1 MSISPA
7 IQHCIDVSLRC
18 YRVCTQMVSLHNLQ
32 IGGEHNQPGHI
43 RAMLECAELC
53 RTNAH
58 FMLLDGEF
66 THSLCGICAV
76 VCRATAD
83 SCRMLE
89 GMQECI
95 DACETC
101 ADCCEKTAEAVAA

>member
-1 MSISPA
+1 MTVTPA
-7 IQHCIDVSLRC
+7 IEHCIDVCLRC
-18 YRVCTQMVSLHNLQ
+18 YRVCTQMVSLHCLQ

-58 FMLLDGEF
+58 FMLIDGAFALELA
-66 THSLCGICAV
+66 SACAE

-83 SCRMLE
+83 SCRMLD
-89 GMQECI
+89 GLQACI
-95 DACETC
+95 EACEAC
-101 ADCCEKTAEAVAA
+101 ADCCEKTAAAAA